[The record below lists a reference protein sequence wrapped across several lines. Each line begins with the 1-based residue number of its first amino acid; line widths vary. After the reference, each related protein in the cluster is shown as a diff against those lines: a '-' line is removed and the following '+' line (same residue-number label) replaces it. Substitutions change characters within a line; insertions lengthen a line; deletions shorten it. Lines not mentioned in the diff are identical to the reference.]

1 MMDFKEEVLYELD
14 LISNAKF
21 DESNRLTN
29 NAYFLDADILLKEN
43 KSGDARIPFTKD
55 GLALWVH
62 QNGNISLNES
72 NFFLISEA
80 LESENNF
87 FAFFLGEKEGERY
100 LPTSLFEVNRNIFE
114 KDVTRYTI
122 FKNSYAIFIL
132 IHQNIIYALRLGL
145 TDEKDFIY
153 EVEVINKSQKEKD
166 LYSSMYLNF
175 NLMHS
180 SKDSVE
186 TKWFREAKYENNL
199 FTLNTVQ
206 DVSPYEHIYSTY
218 YLNRNVSN
226 KVISENTTSRGV
238 YSNGKTNRFD
248 NSECLLLGKFLKQ
261 KHITRF
267 NDFAICGDILK
278 FRLKKNESIN
288 ISYILSKDLN
298 RAKKANIFA
307 LFSKSLQNSINYYA
321 NKDYL
326 KMEFSGS
333 EKVNS
338 SLFTKFINKVI
349 YQVDYCARTKNSTLT
364 MLGIRDIFQAIE
376 AGLIWNREEAR
387 RKILEA
393 LNFTNVNGRLPR
405 QYSLPTEGQNYA
417 KVDAREFIDSGL
429 WVIDTIYQYLAYT
442 KDESILK
449 EQCGYIN
456 IADSIGYIEEK
467 KDSVLKHLYLIIE
480 YLIDNI
486 DPKTNCLKI
495 LYGDWNDAVD
505 GLGKSLGQNGFTNGV
520 SVMATFQL
528 YSSLT
533 KIIDIIDHYDKG
545 NEVLKSY
552 FVKKKDEVA
561 KGLKENAFVK
571 KDDRTK
577 ILHGWGE
584 DKSFFVG
591 SFNDVDNKERDSLTS
606 NAFYINSDYYR
617 VDTSYVKGVIDT
629 YHRLDSKYGLLTFN
643 PGFEKDAAKVGRIV
657 NLPLGTAENGAV
669 YIHGA
674 CFAIDS
680 LFTLGEDEFAWDEIF
695 KIIPITHKF
704 VSTTPF
710 IMPNSYGYNES
721 IEVDGESMN
730 DWFTG
735 SSSTLVKLLVRN
747 VFGLKVTLDNLVI
760 QPAHYFP
767 FKEANMNIKVL
778 NTNIHLK
785 HVSDSSGRREIKFN
799 GKVVT
804 NLVDDYF
811 KKETFILPIEKLNK
825 YETLD
830 IEVLN

>member
-1 MMDFKEEVLYELD
+1 MNFKEEVLRELD
-14 LISNAKF
+14 LINNAKF
-21 DESNRLTN
+21 DESNTLTN
-29 NAYFLDADILLKEN
+29 NAYFLDNDILLKEN
-43 KSGDARIPFTKD
+43 KCGDARIPFTKD

-80 LESENNF
+80 LECDNNF
-87 FAFFLGEKEGERY
+87 FAFFLGEKEGDEY
-100 LPTSLFEVNRNIFE
+100 LPTSLFEVNKNIFE

-153 EVEVINKSQKEKD
+153 EVEVINNSKEEKD

-186 TKWFREAKYENNL
+186 TKWFREAKYDNDL
-199 FTLNTVQ
+199 FTLNTVE
-206 DVSPYEHIYSTY
+206 DVSPYEHIHSTY
-218 YLNRNVSN
+218 YLKRNVFG
-226 KVISENTTSRGV
+226 KTVKENTTSRGV
-238 YSNGKTNRFD
+238 YSNGKTSRFD
-248 NSECLLLGKFLKQ
+248 NSECLLLGKFLKE
-261 KHITRF
+261 KHTTRF

-278 FRLKKNESIN
+278 FHLKANESLN

-298 RAKKANIFA
+298 RAKEANISG
-307 LFSKSLQNSINYYA
+307 LFTKSLQNSINYYE
-321 NKDYL
+321 NENYL
-326 KMEFSGS
+326 KMKFNDSD
-333 EKVNS
+333 VINPN
-338 SLFTKFINKVI
+338 LFTKFIDRVI

-376 AGLIWNREEAR
+376 AGLIWNKEEAR

-393 LNFTNVNGRLPR
+393 LNFTNINGRLPR
-405 QYSLPTEGQNYA
+405 QYSLPAEGQNYA
-417 KVDAREFIDSGL
+417 KIDAREFIDSGL

-442 KDESILK
+442 KDESLLN
-449 EQCGYIN
+449 EECGYIN
-456 IADSIGYIEEK
+456 IVDSIGYIQEK
-467 KDSVLKHLYLIIE
+467 KDTVLKHLYLIIE

-486 DPKTNCLKI
+486 DSDTHCLKI

-505 GLGKSLGQNGFTNGV
+505 GLGKSLSQKGFTNGV

-533 KIIDIIDHYDKG
+533 KIIDIIDHYDKD

-552 FVKKKDEVA
+552 FVKKKEEVA
-561 KGLKENAFVK
+561 KGLKDNAFVK
-571 KDDRTK
+571 KEERSK

-584 DKSFFVG
+584 NKSFFVG
-591 SFNDVDNKERDSLTS
+591 SFDDVDKKERDSLTS
-606 NAFYINSDYYR
+606 NAFYINSDFYKF
-617 VDTSYVKGVIDT
+617 DSSYANGVIDA
-629 YHRLDSKYGLLTFN
+629 YHNLDSKYGLLTFK

-680 LFTLGEDEFAWDEIF
+680 LFTLGQDKFAWDEIF

-735 SSSTLVKLLVRN
+735 SSSTLIKLLIRN
-747 VFGLKVTLDNLVI
+747 VFGIKVTLDNLII
-760 QPAHYFP
+760 QPACYFP
-767 FKEANMNIKVL
+767 FKQAEIDIQIL
-778 NTNIHLK
+778 NTHVHLK
-785 HVSDSSGRREIKFN
+785 HISDSSNRRVIKIN
-799 GKVVT
+799 GETIKDLT
-804 NLVDDYF
+804 SEYF
-811 KKETFILPIEKLNK
+811 KKDICVLPIEKLNC
-825 YETLD
+825 YESLE

>member
-1 MMDFKEEVLYELD
+1 MNFKEEVLRELD
-14 LISNAKF
+14 LINNAKF
-21 DESNRLTN
+21 DESNKLTN
-29 NAYFLDADILLKEN
+29 NAYFLDNDILLKEN
-43 KSGDARIPFTKD
+43 KCGDARIPFTKD

-80 LESENNF
+80 LECDNNF
-87 FAFFLGEKEGERY
+87 FAFFLGEKEGDEY
-100 LPTSLFEVNRNIFE
+100 LPTSLFEVNKNIFE

-153 EVEVINKSQKEKD
+153 EVEVINNSKEERD

-186 TKWFREAKYENNL
+186 TKWFREAKYDNDL
-199 FTLNTVQ
+199 FTLNTVE
-206 DVSPYEHIYSTY
+206 DVSPYEHIHSTY
-218 YLNRNVSN
+218 YLKRNVFG
-226 KVISENTTSRGV
+226 KTVKENTTSRGV
-238 YSNGKTNRFD
+238 YSNGKTSRFD
-248 NSECLLLGKFLKQ
+248 NSECLLLGKFLKE
-261 KHITRF
+261 KHTTRF

-278 FRLKKNESIN
+278 FHLKANESLN

-298 RAKKANIFA
+298 RAKEANISG
-307 LFSKSLQNSINYYA
+307 LFTKSLQNSINYYE
-321 NKDYL
+321 NENYL
-326 KMEFSGS
+326 KMKFNDSD
-333 EKVNS
+333 VINPN
-338 SLFTKFINKVI
+338 LFTKFIDRVI

-376 AGLIWNREEAR
+376 AGLIWNKEEAR

-393 LNFTNVNGRLPR
+393 LNFTNINGRLPR
-405 QYSLPTEGQNYA
+405 QYSLPAEGQNYA
-417 KVDAREFIDSGL
+417 KIDAREFIDSGL

-442 KDESILK
+442 KDESLLN
-449 EQCGYIN
+449 EECGYIN
-456 IADSIGYIEEK
+456 IVDSIGYIQEK
-467 KDSVLKHLYLIIE
+467 KDTVLKHLYLIIE

-486 DPKTNCLKI
+486 DSDTHCLKI

-505 GLGKSLGQNGFTNGV
+505 GLGKSLSQKGFTNGV

-533 KIIDIIDHYDKG
+533 KIIDIIDHYDKD

-552 FVKKKDEVA
+552 FVKKKEEVA
-561 KGLKENAFVK
+561 KGLKDNAFVK
-571 KDDRTK
+571 KEERSK

-584 DKSFFVG
+584 NKSFFVG
-591 SFNDVDNKERDSLTS
+591 SFDDVDKKERDSLTS
-606 NAFYINSDYYR
+606 NAFYINSDFYKF
-617 VDTSYVKGVIDT
+617 DSSYANGVIDA
-629 YHRLDSKYGLLTFN
+629 YHNLDSKYGLLTFK

-680 LFTLGEDEFAWDEIF
+680 LFTLGQDKFAWDEIF

-735 SSSTLVKLLVRN
+735 SSSTLIKLLIRN
-747 VFGLKVTLDNLVI
+747 VFGIKVTLDNLII
-760 QPAHYFP
+760 QPACYFP
-767 FKEANMNIKVL
+767 FKQAEIDIQIL
-778 NTNIHLK
+778 NTHVHLK
-785 HVSDSSGRREIKFN
+785 HISDSSNRRVIKIN
-799 GKVVT
+799 GETIKDLT
-804 NLVDDYF
+804 SEYF
-811 KKETFILPIEKLNK
+811 KKDICVLPIEKLNC
-825 YETLD
+825 YESLE